1 MGSFVAFWSLPL
13 LQASLPTP
21 LQEAVLLSCSP
32 FPSPSPLFIPA
43 PSPPPRRLACLLS
56 ASSSPRTPG
65 LTTGRT
71 HDCQQAG
78 CGQFVDSSGKGLSH
92 QCEKYFGAVNP
103 QPGWPSL
110 PLAGARWAPG
120 SLPPCP
126 GGYQDLPRRGGQCL
140 LTSHLP
146 SSTLAQYVSAPPY
159 AKTNHGLPLW

>member
-1 MGSFVAFWSLPL
+1 MGSFVAFQSLPL
-13 LQASLPTP
+13 PQASLPTP

-43 PSPPPRRLACLLS
+43 PSLPPRRLACLLS

-71 HDCQQAG
+71 HDRQQAG

-103 QPGWPSL
+103 QPGVALTSSCRGQVGYRL
-110 PLAGARWAPG
+110 PAA
-120 SLPPCP
+120 
-126 GGYQDLPRRGGQCL
+126 LPRRLPRLAKKRRPVLAYVPSPL
-140 LTSHLP
+140 LHPGPVLF
-146 SSTLAQYVSAPPY
+146 SSSLC
-159 AKTNHGLPLW
+159 